1 MTNFEQHYQFKEIL
15 KKEIDKINDKVEGK
29 IHQRS
34 QDKSLLQGEVSE
46 LKNQNIVIAAFCE
59 ETEQHS

>member
-29 IHQRS
+29 I
-34 QDKSLLQGEVSE
+34 QDSS
-46 LKNQNIVIAAFCE
+46 
-59 ETEQHS
+59 T